1 MPDSATP
8 FVVRQVVNFVASVLV
23 PTMPILGGGTI
34 AVAGGAIIFFW
45 KPA

>member
-8 FVVRQVVNFVASVLV
+8 FVARQVVNFMASVLV
-23 PTMPILGGGTI
+23 PTMPILVSGTI
-34 AVAGGAIIFFW
+34 AVAGGAIITYW